1 MRACC
6 RTSGTRWPEPATVR
20 ETATADAF
28 GRLRVVVPSERSA
41 YGATMATTRLHD
53 GVLPE
58 PIKVLEEMFVAAG
71 TSVVRIAFAHS
82 FFVSPEAVRAKTP
95 YFPQVARKSRQ
106 HYPGLDKGAKAV
118 WQGREVQ
125 LDFNQWA
132 QNAWQKYTGR
142 KIARKSGYGV
152 RHIWGH
158 PWDPEAYTAG
168 WNLCYMPFW
177 VGMLTEEQHP
187 HPLLERAIRQASFD
201 LFFRDNPVCAPPSF
215 VSDQGLDLVP
225 LLGDQPILLLTRGAR
240 PTAVKAAEVVAHT
253 ASADPQAIVRSLR
266 KATNKSW
273 TSLQAAVRELLGEP
287 HTPFNSPNVRSNA
300 KSTVRRMARETGLT
314 LPELRQLLDSM
325 T

>member
-1 MRACC
+1 M
-6 RTSGTRWPEPATVR
+6 PP
-20 ETATADAF
+20 
-28 GRLRVVVPSERSA
+28 
-41 YGATMATTRLHD
+41 TRLHD

-71 TSVVRIAFAHS
+71 TTVVRIAFAHS
-82 FFVSPEAVRAKTP
+82 FFVSPDAVRARTP
-95 YFPQVARKSRQ
+95 FFPEMARKSRQ
-106 HYPGLDKGAKAV
+106 HYPGLDKGAKAL

-152 RHIWGH
+152 RHIWGQ
-158 PWDPEAYTAG
+158 PWDPDAYTAG

-201 LFFRDNPVCAPPSF
+201 LFFREQPVCVPPAF
-215 VSDQGLDLVP
+215 VGDQGLDLAE
-225 LLGDQPILLLTRGAR
+225 LLGDQPILLLTRGAQ
-240 PTAVKAAEVVAHT
+240 PVAVKP
-253 ASADPQAIVRSLR
+253 ASAGASTGPVDPSSVVRALR
-266 KATNKSW
+266 KAANKSW
-273 TSLQAAVRELLGEP
+273 ISLQAAVRELLDEP
-287 HTPFNSPNVRSNA
+287 HTPFNSPNVRSTA
-300 KSTVRRMARETGLT
+300 KSTVRKMARETGLP
-314 LPELRQLLDSM
+314 LPALRDLLDTM

>member
-1 MRACC
+1 
-6 RTSGTRWPEPATVR
+6 
-20 ETATADAF
+20 
-28 GRLRVVVPSERSA
+28 
-41 YGATMATTRLHD
+41 MATSRLHD

-58 PIKVLEEMFVAAG
+58 PIKVLEDMFISAG
-71 TSVVRIAFAHS
+71 TSVVRVAFAHS

-152 RHIWGH
+152 RHVWGH

-201 LFFRDNPVCAPPSF
+201 LFFRSEPVCAPPF
-215 VSDQGLDLVP
+215 YVCDQGLDLSE
-225 LLGDQPILLLTRGAR
+225 LLGDQPILLLTRGRQQRVER
-240 PTAVKAAEVVAHT
+240 PAAN
-253 ASADPQAIVRSLR
+253 SAAQALDPIPALR
-266 KATNKSW
+266 ELRRAANKSW

-287 HTPFNSPNVRSNA
+287 HPPFNSENVRSTA
-300 KSTVRRMARETGLT
+300 KSTVRRMARETGLA
-314 LPELRQLLDSM
+314 LPRLRDLLDTM
-325 T
+325 TQPS